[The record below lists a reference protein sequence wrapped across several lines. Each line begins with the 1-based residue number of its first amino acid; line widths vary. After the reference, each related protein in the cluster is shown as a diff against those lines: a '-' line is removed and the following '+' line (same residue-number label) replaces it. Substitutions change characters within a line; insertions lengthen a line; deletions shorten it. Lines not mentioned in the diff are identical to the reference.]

1 MAYSNENMWPGCWW
15 CDQFGSVPLRGFTT
29 HGCTSAT
36 VNFCPM
42 CGQPL
47 TEEAKSKM
55 KRLHFI
61 FDGTIPISKW
71 GTTESAVPAPYT
83 PVLCYYPLLAKEGKA
98 SVHEGWIDASSEWH
112 SNAAPGLPELTTHW
126 MPMPAPPKKE

>member
-1 MAYSNENMWPGCWW
+1 MPYANENMWLGCYW
-15 CDQFGSVPLRGFTT
+15 CDQFGNVPLRGFTT

-42 CGQPL
+42 CGKPL

-55 KRLHFI
+55 RRLHLI
-61 FDGTIPISKW
+61 FDGTIPIGEW

-83 PVLCYYPLLAKEGKA
+83 PVLCYYPLLAKEGKV
-98 SVHEGWIDASSEWH
+98 SVHEGWIDASGEWH
-112 SNAAPGLPELTTHW
+112 SNTVSKLPELMTHW